1 MKPSAIWV
9 LMTYLFSTLFFHQ
22 TIFDV
27 PVSTTDERFLIFLA
41 GKSLTC
47 LKKFGTQKIKKTT
60 TKACQKSLSFELLCF
75 EEYLSFMEY
84 FLYENSTLMLKS
96 VYNLNLCSVASI
108 VRWHEL
114 NVGYF
119 VWIHLEFKWKWA
131 FCGWLEK
138 CNYLVHLSR

>member
-9 LMTYLFSTLFFHQ
+9 PMTYLFGTTFFHK

-27 PVSTTDERFLIFLA
+27 QWWMVFYIFSW
-41 GKSLTC
+41 KIFE
-47 LKKFGTQKIKKTT
+47 KFEKMWHSKNRKNK
-60 TKACQKSLSFELLCF
+60 TKACQKSLFFESLSFV
-75 EEYLSFMEY
+75 EYLSFMED

-119 VWIHLEFKWKWA
+119 VWIHLKFKWKWA

>member
-1 MKPSAIWV
+1 MKSSSIWMP
-9 LMTYLFSTLFFHQ
+9 MTYLFSTLFFRKA
-22 TIFDV
+22 IFGV
-27 PVSTTDERFLIFLA
+27 PVSTTDEGYLIFLA
-41 GKSLTC
+41 GESLKC
-47 LKKFGTQKIKKTT
+47 LKKFGAQKIKKAR
-60 TKACQKSLSFELLCF
+60 TKARQKSLSFESLSF
-75 EEYLSFMEY
+75 VEYLSFMEY

-96 VYNLNLCSVASI
+96 VYNLNLCLVASI

-119 VWIHLEFKWKWA
+119 VWIHLKFKWKWA